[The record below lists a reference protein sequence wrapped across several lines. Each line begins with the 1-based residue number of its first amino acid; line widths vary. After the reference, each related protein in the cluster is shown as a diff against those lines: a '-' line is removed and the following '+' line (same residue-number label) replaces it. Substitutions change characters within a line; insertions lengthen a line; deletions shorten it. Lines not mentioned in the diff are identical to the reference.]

1 MFAPYACER
10 STGYRPR
17 SAILTTGAAVVAAVP
32 EDASLDAF
40 ASPDEEADDAETT
53 DAETTDA
60 ETDESEL
67 ADAEPT
73 DSDAPAG
80 DSAVAESPAG
90 SAPTVED
97 ADPAVSTYEWSLA
110 GDECADCGASAE
122 RRWRADGERDGALVC
137 ADCKEW

>member
-1 MFAPYACER
+1 M
-10 STGYRPR
+10 
-17 SAILTTGAAVVAAVP
+17 P

-40 ASPDEEADDAETT
+40 ASPDEEADDAENS
-53 DAETTDA
+53 DA

-80 DSAVAESPAG
+80 DSATAESPAD
-90 SAPTVED
+90 STPTDSTPTVED
-97 ADPAVSTYEWSLA
+97 ADPAVSTYGWSPE
-110 GDECADCGASAE
+110 GGECADCGASAE
-122 RRWRADGERDGALVC
+122 RRWRADGERHGALVC